1 MRRGIA
7 ALGAAGC
14 VLVTMGSVPGC
25 ARPGSGTPVAD
36 TSGTQSGAAQPTSI
50 HPSRT
55 TTATTGTSP
64 AGAHP
69 DFGVVPTSE
78 PIRTGAVTCQPSQR
92 PPVGVTAQVADPG
105 APLLTIAVPDGW
117 TMQGGTGDI
126 GARMAGPEQMSAT
139 VTIVATALSPQAA
152 FADYA
157 DRLTSGFL
165 VSSLSVL
172 PAELCDYS
180 GQKMTGVFSG
190 GAGAATE
197 FADRVAHIPTGS
209 GTYLVSV
216 HTEAPAGNPAFD
228 AASAEL
234 TGQIEVRIP

>member
-7 ALGAAGC
+7 ALGC

-157 DRLTSGFL
+157 DRLTSGFS

-216 HTEAPAGNPAFD
+216 HTEAPVGNPAFD

-234 TGQIEVRIP
+234 TGQIEVTIP

>member
-7 ALGAAGC
+7 ALNVVLLAVVSVAGC
-14 VLVTMGSVPGC
+14 T
-25 ARPGSGTPVAD
+25 RPGAGTPVAD
-36 TSGTQSGAAQPTSI
+36 GSYPATTAGRPTG
-50 HPSRT
+50 T
-55 TTATTGTSP
+55 TTSVLPTPSP

-69 DFGVVPTSE
+69 DFGVVPTRE
-78 PIRTGAVTCQPSQR
+78 PIRTGEVTCEPSQR
-92 PPVGVTAQVADPG
+92 PPVAVTAQVADPG
-105 APLLTIAVPDGW
+105 APILTIAVPEGW
-117 TMQGGTGDI
+117 SMQGGTDDI
-126 GARMAGPEQMSAT
+126 GARVDGPEQMSAT
-139 VTIVATALSPQAA
+139 VTIVATALSPQVA

-157 DRLTSGFL
+157 DRLTSGSS
-165 VSSLSVL
+165 VSSLNVL

-180 GQKMTGVFSG
+180 GQKMTGVLSG

>member
-7 ALGAAGC
+7 ALNVVLLAVVSVAGC
-14 VLVTMGSVPGC
+14 T
-25 ARPGSGTPVAD
+25 RPGAGTPVAD
-36 TSGTQSGAAQPTSI
+36 GSYPATTAGRLTG
-50 HPSRT
+50 T
-55 TTATTGTSP
+55 TTSVLPTPSP

-157 DRLTSGFL
+157 DRLTSGFS

-216 HTEAPAGNPAFD
+216 HTEAPVGNPAFD

-234 TGQIEVRIP
+234 TGQIEVTIP

>member
-1 MRRGIA
+1 M
-7 ALGAAGC
+7 
-14 VLVTMGSVPGC
+14 
-25 ARPGSGTPVAD
+25 
-36 TSGTQSGAAQPTSI
+36 
-50 HPSRT
+50 
-55 TTATTGTSP
+55 
-64 AGAHP
+64 
-69 DFGVVPTSE
+69 
-78 PIRTGAVTCQPSQR
+78 
-92 PPVGVTAQVADPG
+92 
-105 APLLTIAVPDGW
+105 
-117 TMQGGTGDI
+117 
-126 GARMAGPEQMSAT
+126 T

-157 DRLTSGFL
+157 DRLTSGFS

-180 GQKMTGVFSG
+180 GQKTTGVFSR

-216 HTEAPAGNPAFD
+216 HTEAPVGNPAFD

-234 TGQIEVRIP
+234 TGQIEVTIP

>member
-55 TTATTGTSP
+55 TTATTGPSP

-105 APLLTIAVPDGW
+105 APILTIAVPDGW

-157 DRLTSGFL
+157 DRLTSGFS

-216 HTEAPAGNPAFD
+216 HTEAPVGNPAFD

-234 TGQIEVRIP
+234 TGQIEVTIP